1 MTDIEQCYGDIIG
14 TKRSTSSDSGLY
26 VTDLEALSTLD
37 GLVGEDY
44 EDLDAVLSNAKRIAI
59 LSFNTDITS
68 RLMRFAKPM
77 ATFRGKIGS
86 SRYKSTRTADG
97 EKGVRILCAPIKH
110 AQLHIFSVGVLM
122 PTSGSV
128 EVFMASNHG
137 DEEEVIATI
146 SAVKNKVVTAEVDIT
161 HYIQDDM
168 TDNVEFYIY
177 HKQAGYVINRI
188 KCSGCGKP
196 FYFNARRPRYDHGRY
211 AMIGGFVG
219 DIDDYGDNSMNG
231 IVLGAEF
238 RCRVDRVVCDSLDFH
253 TNPMAQAYAQAIQLK
268 AGSVV
273 LWNIIRSSKLNRVLM
288 QDIETF
294 REAASYYERKYRDEI
309 IKIGKTMP
317 IEGCFCEHGF
327 TKVWK

>member
-14 TKRSTSSDSGLY
+14 TKKDTNSDSGLY
-26 VTDLEALSTLD
+26 ITDLEALSTLD
-37 GLVGEDY
+37 GLVGEDF
-44 EDLDAVLSNAKRIAI
+44 EDIDTILADAKRIAI

-68 RLMRFAKPM
+68 RLMRFAKPRGS
-77 ATFRGKIGS
+77 FRGKIGS
-86 SRYKSTRTADG
+86 SRYKTTRTADG
-97 EKGVRILCAPIKH
+97 EKGVRILCAPLKH
-110 AQLHIFSVGVLM
+110 AQLHLYSVGVLL
-122 PTSGSV
+122 PQAGSV
-128 EVFMASNHG
+128 DVYLSSNHG
-137 DEEEVIATI
+137 EEETVIATI
-146 SAVKNKVVTAEVDIT
+146 TAVKNKVVTEDLDLT
-161 HYIQDDM
+161 YYIQDDM

-177 HKQAGYVINRI
+177 HKQASYVVNRI
-188 KCSGCGKP
+188 KCSGCGRP
-196 FYFNARRPRYDHGRY
+196 FYFEARYPRYSYGGY

-219 DIDDYGDNSMNG
+219 DIDDYATNSMNG

-238 RCRVDRVVCDSLDFH
+238 RCRVDRIVCDNLNFQ
-253 TNPMAQAYAQAIQLK
+253 TNPMAQAYAQAIHLK

-317 IEGCFCEHGF
+317 VEGCFCEHGF
-327 TKVWK
+327 SRVWK